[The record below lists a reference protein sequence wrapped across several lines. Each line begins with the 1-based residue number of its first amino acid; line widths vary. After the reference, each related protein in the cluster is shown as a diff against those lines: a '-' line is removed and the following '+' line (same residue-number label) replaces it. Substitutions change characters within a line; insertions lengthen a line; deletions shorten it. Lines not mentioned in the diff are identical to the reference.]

1 MKTSVRI
8 LIILFIIAAA
18 GYWAY
23 DQLEK
28 NYLIGGSREERAARE
43 LEEKKNALERIYSEK
58 FDPAID
64 PKEDAEEHKNIYDRA
79 EAMVRFPILEPE
91 TIPEGYKFE
100 EVYAIAPSPNTDPS
114 SLDKGGFW
122 MAYRNENKVFKLT
135 EGGEGTKSL
144 GTGNRIKFEKGAM
157 MMSWILKNKNK
168 ETNIIRFGGTPQYEY
183 TVSSLELGE
192 KELIDIAAEIIG
204 IKGEP
209 WEYQELWFRP
219 STIIESGIDETTQNE

>member
-1 MKTSVRI
+1 MKTSVKI
-8 LIILFIIAAA
+8 LITLLIIAAA

-43 LEEKKNALERIYSEK
+43 LEEKKYSLERIYSEK
-58 FDPAID
+58 FESAID
-64 PKEDAEEHKNIYDRA
+64 PKENAEKHKSIYARV
-79 EAMVRFPILEPE
+79 EAMVQFPVLYPE
-91 TIPEGYKFE
+91 VIPEGYKLE
-100 EVYAIAPSPNTDPS
+100 EVYAIAPSPNTSPENP
-114 SLDKGGFW
+114 DKGGFW

-183 TVSSLELGE
+183 TVSSLELEE
-192 KELIDIAAEIIG
+192 KELIDVATEIIG

-219 STIIESGIDETTQNE
+219 STVIEPGIGETPQNE